1 MSASMSFNVLAS
13 SAVDIVSAD
22 ELDDVTL
29 QEVPED
35 LEEPDSATEETESI
49 IEETEA
55 AEEAESVPDETEFT
69 EEVTEEIPEEIAE
82 AIEAAPFNEEAEV
95 DGVIV
100 SVSADEGVF
109 PEDAYMNV
117 ERVED
122 TEDSDA
128 LIEETLDDDVNIA
141 HSMTFDITIYDSE
154 GNEIEPDTEAGN
166 VYVSFS
172 DSLVADSNLDVDV
185 YHITDEEEAIALD
198 VNVEDELVVAET
210 DGFSYYVLVFSYE
223 TETYNLSRATTVT
236 ANEIA
241 RSVGLPEGDVSN
253 VIVADGSHIN
263 ASQTSGIWLI
273 SENGS
278 FDGTEI
284 VGFVI
289 GGVTYDVEI
298 STNNEAT
305 QRATS
310 DTMGFGIGNRGT
322 ILNYGFNVWGI
333 DGSGNPITTT
343 YDKMGAFAE
352 GSGYRIIMSVDSTD
366 TSSSNVFTDFSFGKT
381 YTRGGVEAYV
391 TAELSQDG
399 QAVLVTYTM
408 TNTNDV
414 DSTVYIGSFTDCQ
427 IGKYDHSGGAD
438 GAQVIAYGN
447 GLSMSYNGNTFY
459 LLPGNGSFST
469 RWTGFGSIDIAQS
482 NVFTNSINTA
492 VNNNDRYLAWSWN
505 LNIPAGETR
514 TRVAIFGV
522 GSDLSTTTVNFDAN
536 GGTGSIDPITIL
548 DGVQSNLPANT
559 ITPPPGG
566 VFSGWATSDNGPVIY
581 PDMGSI
587 LADDS
592 MESSI
597 TLYAVWQPNAEFTT
611 APTLNSGLVYD
622 GNEKVLIQPG
632 ETAQGDI
639 QYSLDGNTWTDN
651 YEDIVATNAGT
662 YRVYYKII
670 GDDAHTD
677 SAVAY
682 FDVTIEP
689 ATLTLIIDDA
699 TKVMGQL
706 DPTTYTA
713 TITGEINPGDAASIE
728 YDISR
733 SDTGE
738 AAGTYVLSATVTE
751 STVPANYTVV
761 IQTGT
766 LTIIA
771 VSPTVVDDLTYN
783 GQAQELVTSPDPAD
797 FPDGCDEIWYSVD
810 GGTWSQTA
818 TSADAG
824 DHVIAFEFRNSN
836 TGASVDGGTV
846 YVSIERAAVTLTADN
861 AGKTFGEDDP
871 ANFTA
876 SITAGSLYGTDTLD
890 YSVSREAGESAG
902 EYDIDISLGTNNN
915 YNVTVVSGTFTIA
928 RAAVDPD
935 DLPANSKP
943 TAIGSLVYTG
953 GDQELINEP
962 SDTTLSGYTGIQ
974 YSTDGEHWQN
984 SVPTERNASPYTVY
998 YQYVGDA
1005 NHENI
1010 VGSVEVEIAKAQI
1023 TITVEAD
1030 QGMVYG
1036 GTEPDLRANVE
1047 GKPAGGADVNYT
1059 LSRAEGTDAGT
1070 YAITVTATAEDN
1082 PNYEITIVNENS
1094 FRIRPA
1100 SGYGTVTDEQRPH
1113 AVDGTITYDG
1123 TAHTLVQGTNN
1134 YPDGYNAVMYS
1145 VGDTENWS
1153 SELPS
1158 EANAGDYE
1166 IHVKYM
1172 PADGNHEAFVDTAT
1186 ISVTIA
1192 AADVTLTAD
1201 DAGKTYGEDDPANFT
1216 ARITSGSLYGTD
1228 SLDYSVS
1235 REAGESAGEYA
1246 IVITLGTNTNYNVTV
1261 VSGTFTIAPVAAP
1274 DDDLLDGEN
1283 KPSANNLTYTGNDQE
1298 LVTSPATTDYPA
1310 GYDTLLYKNEN
1321 GEWVTDIPEGNDAG
1335 NYTVEFRYEDS
1346 TGNHDPIEGSVTVP
1360 IAPMAAPDADLL
1372 SDENKPSANN
1382 LTYTGNDQ
1390 ELVTSPS
1397 TTNYPDGY
1405 NTLLYKNESG
1415 QWVPAIPTGNAA
1427 GDYTVEFRYEDSTGN
1442 RAPIEGTVPVT
1453 IAPAAAPNASDV
1465 NDNEK
1470 PTPINGLTY
1479 TGSAQNLVTPPSTLP
1494 EGYDQVWYR
1503 TDGGNEWSQNIPTGI
1518 NAKEYEISVKYVD
1531 TDGNY
1536 EDLTGVTVTG
1546 KINPAAS
1553 ALALLTEDNK
1563 PHAASGLYWTGDPQV
1578 LVVNPSDM
1586 PTNYEFIEYSLDNGN
1601 TWVTEPAGTEIGT
1614 YTIKYRYIDSDGNY
1628 QPLTG
1633 GSLTSTIYAAQ
1644 APEPSTLTDEQKPHA
1659 VADLTYD
1666 GQTHELVSAPTGTL
1680 PNNYEKVMYSTDGGT
1695 TWSDA
1700 IPAKTSAD
1708 DYTVNYK
1715 YVDTDGA
1722 YADLIVPDSI
1732 PVSIAPAPAPDV
1744 DTLPDDQKP
1753 AAIDGLE
1760 YTGSAQ
1766 DLIDRDTPAT
1776 LPDGYDQIWY
1786 STDGGNTWS
1795 RDIPTGTD
1803 AGEYEILY
1811 KYVDA
1816 DGDHED
1822 ITGGSVTVSIA
1833 PADAPSAD
1841 SLTDANKPSA
1851 VDDLAYTG
1859 SAQNLVTPP
1868 STLPDGYD
1876 QVWYSTDGGNT
1887 WSQTIP
1893 TGTDAGDYEVS
1904 VKYVDSNGNHDDL
1917 TGVTVP
1923 VTIAPAEAPDASS
1936 LTVAQKPTAVN
1947 GLAYTGSEQELV
1959 NAPSSIPAGYDEVWY
1974 STDGGNTWSQ
1984 DIPTGI
1990 EAGNY
1995 TVSVKYVDTDGN
2007 YEDLTGITVPVTIA
2021 QEAAPELTDA
2031 QKPSAVSGLTY
2042 TGSAQAL
2049 VSAPASLPDGYE
2061 QVWYSLDGGNTWTQT
2076 IPTGTD
2082 AGTYTISVRY
2092 VDTDGIKAD
2101 ILGPDITVTIAA
2113 GTTTAVING
2122 VAQTVT
2128 IGSTLARPEDP
2139 TRYGYDFTGWFAD
2152 EACTIPYNF
2161 NTPVGVNGVTL
2172 YAGWAQVSYSLT
2184 EGGESTWNGNSDS
2197 TLTFRAVRNRLEPM
2211 TFSHFTG
2218 IQVDGKDV
2226 SKDNYQAKSGSV
2238 IVTLNESYLKTLSAG
2253 EHTLDIMF
2261 DDAPS
2266 VRTTFTIVAAQVPST
2281 GESAYSAY
2289 SILGALLIA
2298 SAAAFVIY
2306 SARHEEA

>member
-1 MSASMSFNVLAS
+1 MKTRKILAFLVSTSMTFNVLISS
-13 SAVDIVSAD
+13 SADIVSAD

-29 QEVPED
+29 QEVPEN

-100 SVSADEGVF
+100 SVIADEGVF
-109 PEDAYMNV
+109 PEGAYMNV
-117 ERVED
+117 ERVGD

-166 VYVSFS
+166 VYVSFT

-185 YHITDEEEAIALD
+185 YHITDEDEAIALD

-241 RSVGLPEGDVSN
+241 RAVGISNGNVSN
-253 VIVADGSHIN
+253 VEVSDSNLIVAYS
-263 ASQTSGIWLI
+263 SSGVWYVAA
-273 SENGS
+273 NNS
-278 FDGTEI
+278 FDTNEWIKISVSGVEYTI
-284 VGFVI
+284 DITVVDSCPQSGSDGNMAYNI
-289 GGVTYDVEI
+289 GYYRAFGHTDETY
-298 STNNEAT
+298 
-305 QRATS
+305 Q
-310 DTMGFGIGNRGT
+310 
-322 ILNYGFNVWGI
+322 YGFNVYGLDSSNNVI
-333 DGSGNPITTT
+333 LTT
-343 YDKMGAFAE
+343 YSSSTSSTAT
-352 GSGYRIIMSVDSTD
+352 GSGYRTFMSVNSEEAIPF
-366 TSSSNVFTDFSFGKT
+366 VDFNYGKS
-381 YTRGGVEAYV
+381 YTQGDVEAYI
-391 TAELSQDG
+391 TAEIADG
-399 QAVLVTYTM
+399 AVYVTYTM
-408 TNTNDV
+408 TNNSNIDV
-414 DSTVYIGSFTDCQ
+414 ANVQIGTVGDCQ
-427 IGKYDHSGGAD
+427 IGSSTGSDKAVVR
-438 GAQVIAYGN
+438 QVGN
-447 GLSMSYNGNTFY
+447 GFSMTHENNTFY
-459 LLPGNGSFST
+459 LFPGNEDFDTMCSLQHIDYNTDIGHVFENIGV
-469 RWTGFGSIDIAQS
+469 WNVENHYNVQKIDSI
-482 NVFTNSINTA
+482 
-492 VNNNDRYLAWSWN
+492 LAWSWN
-505 LNIPAGETR
+505 VSIPAGQTVS
-514 TRVAIFGV
+514 RVAIFAV
-522 GSDLSTTTVNFDAN
+522 GQDISTSTISFNAN
-536 GGTGSIDPITIL
+536 GGSGTMADAALIN
-548 DGVQSNLPANT
+548 GVRTNLPVNT
-559 ITPPPGG
+559 ITPPTGYS
-566 VFSGWATSDNGPVIY
+566 FKGWALSSD
-581 PDMGSI
+581 PDTVVYSDGGSI
-587 LADDS
+587 SPNGDL
-592 MESSI
+592 ELI
-597 TLYAVWQPNAEFTT
+597 AVWKTEAEIDEIPTSYTNLTFTGL
-611 APTLNSGLVYD
+611 PQTLVTEGSSEQGL
-622 GNEKVLIQPG
+622 L
-632 ETAQGDI
+632 
-639 QYSLDGNTWTDN
+639 QYSLDGVVFSDN
-651 YEDIVATNAGT
+651 VPTATYPGS
-662 YRVYYKII
+662 YDVYYKVA
-670 GDDAHTD
+670 GDDDHSD
-677 SAVAY
+677 SEIMGPISV
-682 FDVTIEP
+682 VISKTP
-689 ATLTLIIDDA
+689 LIISVENA
-699 TKVMGQL
+699 TKILGQD
-706 DPTTYTA
+706 DPVFVLSYDGLVNGDTSDSLGCTVNR
-713 TITGEINPGDAASIE
+713 ESGDAV
-728 YDISR
+728 
-733 SDTGE
+733 
-738 AAGTYVLSATVTE
+738 GTYAL
-751 STVPANYTVV
+751 TVV
-761 IQTGT
+761 LGDNVPDYYEIETQNGT
-766 LTIIA
+766 LTILA
-771 VSPTVVDDLTYN
+771 VSPTAVDDLTYN
-783 GQAQELVTSPDPAD
+783 GQPQELVTSPDPAD

-824 DHVIAFEFRNSN
+824 EHEIAFEFRNSN
-836 TGASVDGGTV
+836 TGTSVNGGTMS
-846 YVSIERAAVTLTADN
+846 VSIERAAITLTADD
-861 AGKTFGEDDP
+861 ADKTFGEDDP

-876 SITAGSLYGTDTLD
+876 SITAGSLYGTDSLD

-902 EYDIDISLGTNNN
+902 EYAIVITLGTNTN

-928 RAAVDPD
+928 RVAVDPD
-935 DLPANSKP
+935 DLPTNNKP

-953 GDQELINEP
+953 SDQNLLNQP
-962 SDTTLSGYTGIQ
+962 SDTTLNGYTGIQ
-974 YSTDGEHWQN
+974 YSTDGVNWQN
-984 SVPTERNASPYTVY
+984 SVPTGRNAGPYTVY

-1010 VGSVEVEIAKAQI
+1010 VGSVEVEIAKAPI
-1023 TITVEAD
+1023 TITVEAN

-1036 GTEPDLRANVE
+1036 GTEPDLTATVE

-1201 DAGKTYGEDDPANFT
+1201 DADKTYGEDDPANFT
-1216 ARITSGSLYGTD
+1216 ASITSGTLYGTD
-1228 SLDYSVS
+1228 TLDYSVS
-1235 REAGESAGEYA
+1235 RESGENVGDYD
-1246 IVITLGTNTNYNVTV
+1246 INITLGTNNNYNVTV
-1261 VSGTFTIAPVAAP
+1261 VSGTFNISVA
-1274 DDDLLDGEN
+1274 
-1283 KPSANNLTYTGNDQE
+1283 
-1298 LVTSPATTDYPA
+1298 
-1310 GYDTLLYKNEN
+1310 
-1321 GEWVTDIPEGNDAG
+1321 
-1335 NYTVEFRYEDS
+1335 
-1346 TGNHDPIEGSVTVP
+1346 
-1360 IAPMAAPDADLL
+1360 AAPDASDL
-1372 SDENKPSANN
+1372 NAN
-1382 LTYTGNDQ
+1382 
-1390 ELVTSPS
+1390 V
-1397 TTNYPDGY
+1397 
-1405 NTLLYKNESG
+1405 
-1415 QWVPAIPTGNAA
+1415 
-1427 GDYTVEFRYEDSTGN
+1427 
-1442 RAPIEGTVPVT
+1442 
-1453 IAPAAAPNASDV
+1453 
-1465 NDNEK
+1465 K
-1470 PTPINGLTY
+1470 PTAIEELQY

-1494 EGYDQVWYR
+1494 DGYDQVWYSTDGTTWSQDLPTGVNATDYEISVKYVDSLGNHEDLTGVTVPATIAPAAAPNASDLNANQKPTPISGLTYTGSAQQLVNPPSVKPDNYEQIWYS
-1503 TDGGNEWSQNIPTGI
+1503 TDGGNTWSQNLPTGI
-1518 NAKEYEISVKYVD
+1518 NATDYDISVKYVD

-1536 EDLTGVTVTG
+1536 KDLTGVTVTAT
-1546 KINPAAS
+1546 INPAAS
-1553 ALALLTEDNK
+1553 AFAFLTEDNK
-1563 PHAASGLYWTGDPQV
+1563 PHAASGLYYTSNPQV
-1578 LVVNPSDM
+1578 LVVGPSVM
-1586 PTNYEFIEYSLDNGN
+1586 PANYEFIEYSVDGGN
-1601 TWVTEPAGTEIGT
+1601 TWVTEPTGTEIGT

-1628 QPLTG
+1628 QPITG
-1633 GSLTSTIYAAQ
+1633 GSLTATIYAAQ
-1644 APEPSTLTDEQKPHA
+1644 APDPSILTDEQKPHA

-1666 GQTHELVSAPTGTL
+1666 GQSHELVSAPTGTL
-1680 PNNYEKVMYSTDGGT
+1680 PDNYEKVMYSTDGGT

-1766 DLIDRDTPAT
+1766 DLIDSDTPAT

-1786 STDGGNTWS
+1786 STDGGSTWS
-1795 RDIPTGTD
+1795 QNIPTGTD

-1887 WSQTIP
+1887 WSQSIP

-1917 TGVTVP
+1917 SGVTVP

-1936 LTVAQKPTAVN
+1936 LTAAQKPTAVN

-1959 NAPSSIPAGYDEVWY
+1959 NAPSSLPAGYDEVWY

-2082 AGTYTISVRY
+2082 VGTYTISVRY

-2101 ILGPDITVTIAA
+2101 ILGSDITVTIAA

-2218 IQVDGKDV
+2218 IRVDGKDV